1 MFIVYKQLYRLW
13 CTLNSRDNVS

>member
-13 CTLNSRDNVS
+13 CTLNSRDSVS